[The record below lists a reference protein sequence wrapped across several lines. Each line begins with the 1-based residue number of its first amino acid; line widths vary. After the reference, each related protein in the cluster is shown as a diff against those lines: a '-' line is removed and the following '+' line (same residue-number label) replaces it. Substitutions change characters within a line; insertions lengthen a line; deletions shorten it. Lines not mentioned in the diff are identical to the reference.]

1 MFKNYL
7 KVALRSLNKN
17 RAYAIINILGLA
29 LGLTVTILVFL
40 FIKDETSYDKHWSDS
55 DRIYRV
61 GINANMMGQTLS
73 GPISPEPMAGALRT
87 EFTDIETATRFQSI
101 RQEILMRHEQTKVY
115 IQNAARADS
124 VFFKVFDYKFVH
136 GDPETALKEDN
147 AIVLSQEAARKLFGD
162 KNAMGG
168 IVNYDNRN
176 DYIVKGIVE
185 KPIGNSHFEFD
196 MFLSQNGNNKIWM
209 SNNHHTYFK
218 LKEGANII
226 TFKEEMD
233 RNFMKKIAPQ
243 VERFAQM
250 PLEEF
255 MALGNAFEYH
265 VMPLQD
271 IHLNSNGDYE
281 IRPNGNIMYIY
292 VFIGIA
298 LLVILIAGI
307 NFMNLSTARSGKRAK
322 EVGVR
327 KVTGASRKMLIFQFL
342 TESIIQSFIALFLA
356 FILVELFLPG
366 FNNILETNIS
376 LFNENLGQ
384 TIIFSLLITFIYG
397 LFSGSYPAFF
407 LSAFKPIA
415 VLKGDF
421 TKTKGGGMLRKALV
435 VTQFTASTVLI
446 IGMIIIFQQ
455 ISFLHNKDIG
465 FKGDQVIVVPVQTD
479 QMTANFRNYK
489 DIFLKN
495 SNVLNVTRAAFY
507 PGDNPNQ
514 NMFKFEGSSE
524 YLPFWNMDVDYDFF
538 ETLDIQMAEGRKFNR
553 EMDND
558 SIPSYILNET
568 AVKNLNIE
576 NPIGKRLGTSFGPN
590 PENIIYGKVI
600 GIVKDFHIEGF
611 NQEIRPM
618 LLSNSNN
625 VWFAAFKIAP
635 NNMNATIDYIESEW
649 NKLEPSHPFRYTFLD
664 QKFGALLRQQE
675 NFATMFLF
683 LTILAIIISA
693 MGLYGLSSYTAEQ
706 RTKEIGIRKVL
717 GASVSQIMK
726 MLTTDFM
733 KLVLIANLFAW
744 PITYL
749 LAKDW
754 LSNFSYQIDMP
765 VLPYVFATVLALIIA
780 LITVSSQAYLAA
792 NSDPINAL
800 KYE

>member
-1 MFKNYL
+1 M
-7 KVALRSLNKN
+7 V
-17 RAYAIINILGLA
+17 
-29 LGLTVTILVFL
+29 LTE
-40 FIKDETSYDKHWSDS
+40 ET
-55 DRIYRV
+55 
-61 GINANMMGQTLS
+61 
-73 GPISPEPMAGALRT
+73 
-87 EFTDIETATRFQSI
+87 
-101 RQEILMRHEQTKVY
+101 
-115 IQNAARADS
+115 
-124 VFFKVFDYKFVH
+124 
-136 GDPETALKEDN
+136 
-147 AIVLSQEAARKLFGD
+147 ARKLFGD

-168 IVNYDNRN
+168 VVNYDNRN
-176 DYIVKGIVE
+176 DFIVRGIVE
-185 KPIGNSHFEFD
+185 EPKDHAHFEFD
-196 MFLSQNGNNKIWM
+196 MFLAQNGNNHIWM

-218 LKEGANII
+218 LKKGADVIA
-226 TFKEEMD
+226 FKEEMD
-233 RNFMKKIAPQ
+233 RNFMKKIEPD

-250 PLEEF
+250 SVEDF
-255 MALGNAFEYH
+255 MAMGNAFEYQI
-265 VMPLQD
+265 MPLQD
-271 IHLNSNGDYE
+271 IHLHSQQDYE
-281 IRPNGNIMYIY
+281 IRQNGNIMYIY

-342 TESIIQSFIALFLA
+342 IESIIQSFIALFLA
-356 FILVELFLPG
+356 LILVELFLPG
-366 FNNILETNIS
+366 FNNIMETNLS
-376 LFNENLGQ
+376 LFNNHLSQ
-384 TIIFSLLITFIYG
+384 TIAFALLVTLIYG
-397 LFSGSYPAFF
+397 LFAGSYPAFF

-421 TKTKGGGMLRKALV
+421 TKTKGGGLLRKGLV
-435 VTQFTASTVLI
+435 ITQFTASTILI
-446 IGMIIIFQQ
+446 IGMIIIFKQ

-465 FKGDQVIVVPVQTD
+465 FKGEQVIVVPLQTD

-495 SNVLNVTRAAFY
+495 SSVLNVTRASYF

-514 NMFKFEGSSE
+514 NMFALEGSPE
-524 YLPFWNMDVDYDFF
+524 QLPFWNMEVDFDFF
-538 ETLDIQMAEGRKFNR
+538 ETLDVQLAEGRKFNR
-553 EMDND
+553 DLDND

-576 NPIGKRLGTSFGPN
+576 NPIGRRLANNFRPN
-590 PENIIYGKVI
+590 GEEPVYGNII

-611 NQEIRPM
+611 NQAIRPM
-618 LLSNSNN
+618 VLSVSNQ

-635 NNMNATIDYIESEW
+635 DNMNASIDYIETEW

-675 NFATMFLF
+675 NFGTMFLF
-683 LTILAIIISA
+683 LTILAILISA
-693 MGLYGLSSYTAEQ
+693 MGLYGLSAYTAEQ

-726 MLTTDFM
+726 MLTKDFM
-733 KLVLIANLFAW
+733 KLVLIANVFAW

-754 LSNFSYQIDMP
+754 LANFSYQIDMP
-765 VLPYVFATVLALIIA
+765 VLPYVFATILALIIA

-792 NSDPINAL
+792 NSDPVNAL

>member
-1 MFKNYL
+1 
-7 KVALRSLNKN
+7 
-17 RAYAIINILGLA
+17 
-29 LGLTVTILVFL
+29 
-40 FIKDETSYDKHWSDS
+40 
-55 DRIYRV
+55 
-61 GINANMMGQTLS
+61 
-73 GPISPEPMAGALRT
+73 
-87 EFTDIETATRFQSI
+87 
-101 RQEILMRHEQTKVY
+101 
-115 IQNAARADS
+115 
-124 VFFKVFDYKFVH
+124 
-136 GDPETALKEDN
+136 
-147 AIVLSQEAARKLFGD
+147 
-162 KNAMGG
+162 MGG
-168 IVNYDNRN
+168 IVNYDNRQ
-176 DYIVKGIVE
+176 DYIVRGIVE
-185 KPIGNSHFEFD
+185 KPIGHAHFEFD
-196 MFLSQNGNNKIWM
+196 MFLSQNGNNQIWM

-218 LKEGANII
+218 LKEGADVIA
-226 TFKEEMD
+226 FKEEMD

-250 PLEEF
+250 TLEEF
-255 MALGNAFEYH
+255 LNQGNAFEYQI
-265 VMPLQD
+265 MPLQD
-271 IHLNSNGDYE
+271 IHLHSHQDYE
-281 IRPNGNIMYIY
+281 IRQNGNIMYIY

-298 LLVILIAGI
+298 LLVMIIAGI

-327 KVTGASRKMLIFQFL
+327 KVTGATRKMLISQFL

-356 FILVELFLPG
+356 YILVELFLPG

-376 LFNENLGQ
+376 LFNAHLRQ
-384 TIIFSLLITFIYG
+384 TIIFSLLITLLYG
-397 LFSGSYPAFF
+397 LFAGSYPAFF

-421 TKTKGGGMLRKALV
+421 TKTKGGGMLRKGLV
-435 VTQFTASTVLI
+435 ITQFTASTVLI

-479 QMTANFRNYK
+479 EMTSNFRSYK

-495 SNVLNVTRAAFY
+495 SNVMNVTRAAYF

-514 NMFKFEGSSE
+514 SMYKFEGSSE

-538 ETLDIQMAEGRKFNR
+538 ETLDIQMHEGRKFNR

-558 SIPSYILNET
+558 SIRSYILNET

-576 NPIGKRLGTSFGPN
+576 NPIGKRIGTSFGPN
-590 PENIIYGKVI
+590 PEEISYGTVV

-625 VWFAAFKIAP
+625 VWYAAFKISAD
-635 NNMNATIDYIESEW
+635 NMTSTVDFIESEW
-649 NKLEPSHPFRYTFLD
+649 NKLEPSHPFRYTYLD

-675 NFATMFLF
+675 NFGTMFLF
-683 LTILAIIISA
+683 LTILAILISA

-717 GASVSQIMK
+717 GASVTQIMK
-726 MLTTDFM
+726 MLTKDFI
-733 KLVLIANLFAW
+733 KLVLLANIFAW

-754 LSNFSYQIDMP
+754 LTNFSYQIDMP
-765 VLPYVFATVLALIIA
+765 FLPYIFATLLALIIA
-780 LITVSSQAYLAA
+780 LITVSSQAYIAA
-792 NSDPINAL
+792 NSDPVNAL